1 MSKEVDQYLEA
12 LDHPMKKEILLLR
25 TVILQSNRE
34 LTELIKW
41 NAPSFCIDG
50 MDCITM
56 KIFPPANIQLVFHRG
71 AKVKEA
77 PEAPLIDDPAKL
89 LKWPATDRAVLTIND
104 GADLKR
110 KTRDLQTIVAAW
122 SHAVRKL
129 A

>member
-1 MSKEVDQYLEA
+1 MSIEVDQYLEA
-12 LDHPMKKEILLLR
+12 LEHPMKKEILQLR
-25 TVILQSNRE
+25 TLILDSNKE

-50 MDCITM
+50 VDCILM
-56 KIFPPANIQLVFHRG
+56 KIFPAKNVQLVFHRG

-77 PEAPLIDDPAKL
+77 PEVQLIADPAGL

-104 GADLKR
+104 GADLRR

-122 SHAVRKL
+122 TQALRKL
-129 A
+129 V